1 MSINTHCRRLGS
13 TRGFLSNYHLESEE
27 IGMIM
32 QEKKRKILYLNRRD
46 VERVGLPMGKIIDAV
61 EDILRDKSLAKAFMP
76 PKHWLPIGGDS
87 FFAAMSSYSDRLK
100 AAVCKWQGGFPQNP
114 SRGLPF
120 IQGLLTLSDMRSGTP
135 MAIMDS
141 TWITAMRTAA
151 ATAVA
156 AKYLA
161 VKDPQTVAILGCGL
175 QGRTNL
181 EALHLVFSSL
191 ERVHA
196 YDINDE
202 ALRNYKEEMTRR
214 FQITVLPFS
223 NPKEAMR
230 DADIVVTAGPIL
242 KKPKPAIGATWLKRG
257 GFAMALDYDSYWK
270 PQALKTVDKFCTDD
284 VSQILHLKSFGYF
297 LKVPPIYAEI
307 GDIISGKKKG
317 RESKEERIV
326 SMHLGVSVEDLATAI
341 RIYRKAKEQGIGK
354 MLHL

>member
-1 MSINTHCRRLGS
+1 
-13 TRGFLSNYHLESEE
+13 
-27 IGMIM
+27 
-32 QEKKRKILYLNRRD
+32 
-46 VERVGLPMGKIIDAV
+46 
-61 EDILRDKSLAKAFMP
+61 
-76 PKHWLPIGGDS
+76 
-87 FFAAMSSYSDRLK
+87 
-100 AAVCKWQGGFPQNP
+100 
-114 SRGLPF
+114 
-120 IQGLLTLSDMRSGTP
+120 

-181 EALHLVFSSL
+181 ESLHLVFSSL
-191 ERVHA
+191 EKVQA

-202 ALRNYKEEMTRR
+202 ALRDYKEEMNRR
-214 FQITVLPFS
+214 FQITILPFS

-242 KKPKPAIGATWLKRG
+242 KKPKPAIGASWLKRG
-257 GFAMALDYDSYWK
+257 GFGMALDYDSYWK

-341 RIYRKAKEQGIGK
+341 RIYRKAKELGIGK